1 MSDKKVLIITYYWPP
16 SGGVGVQR
24 WLHFAINLKKMGI
37 EPVIYTPSNPQF
49 EIQDEELL
57 KLASDIE
64 VIKKPIWEPFQL
76 FHKLTGSKNKGK
88 IQQGVVLE
96 KPKKSFKDKLF
107 VWMRGNLFV
116 PDARRYWVKPSVK
129 FLSAYLV
136 DKSIDTII
144 TTGPPHTMHMI
155 GLGLKKSRPMLNWIA
170 DFRDP
175 WSDWDIL
182 KQLKTGPLA
191 MSWHRRLEKNV
202 LKKATRVITVSKR
215 LGLSLEAKIAKEK
228 EVKVL
233 MNGIDL
239 EDKSISV
246 RPNSKKFTIGYFG
259 MLNELR
265 DPQELWLALERIC
278 AENKDFASKLEIRIG
293 GIVSDSIVDRIKSS
307 EYLSPSLNLLGY
319 VPHQEVFR
327 HYQECDVLLLLLNK
341 SDNAKWILPVK
352 FFEYLS
358 AQRPILTFGPDDSD
372 LGDIL
377 RENNIG
383 EMMSGED
390 SNEIAKFI
398 LANFTSQYSTEKK
411 DFDQLL
417 ASHSRVAHARELAD
431 LINSI

>member
-1 MSDKKVLIITYYWPP
+1 MSEKKVLIITYYWPP

-24 WLHFAINLKKMGI
+24 WLHFAINLKKLGI

-49 EIQDEELL
+49 EIQDEKLLELA
-57 KLASDIE
+57 KDIE

-107 VWMRGNLFV
+107 VWLRGNLFV
-116 PDARRYWVKPSVK
+116 PDARRFWVKPSVK
-129 FLSAYLV
+129 FLSGYLL
-136 DKSIDTII
+136 DKDINTII

-155 GLGLKKSRPMLNWIA
+155 GLGLKKKEPTLQWIA

-182 KQLKTGPLA
+182 KQLKTGFLA
-191 MSWHRRLEKNV
+191 MSRHRKLERNV
-202 LKKATRVITVSKR
+202 LKRATEVITVSKR
-215 LGLSLEAKIAKEK
+215 LGLSLESKIRNEK

-239 EDKSISV
+239 AENPAAATS
-246 RPNSKKFTIGYFG
+246 NTNKFTIGYFG

-265 DPQELWLALERIC
+265 DPQGLWLALENIC

-293 GIVSDSIVDRIKSS
+293 GIVSDSIVERIKSS
-307 EYLSPSLNLLGY
+307 KHLSSCLTQLGY

-358 AQRPILTFGPDDSD
+358 AHRPILTFGPDDSD

-377 RENNIG
+377 SENNIG
-383 EMMSGED
+383 RMMSGDD

-417 ASHSRVAHARELAD
+417 ARHSRVAHARELAD